1 MKNKNYAR
9 LSILSLALLAA
20 AAQAQSL
27 PSGEDGT
34 KIGNGAVAKA
44 PSDVAIGS
52 EAEAYRDPFYEV
64 DEDGTVIVYSSGNT
78 AVGTRSRAIGELNTA
93 IGNGTTATGK
103 YNTALGA
110 ASVAEGERNF
120 SAGLSAYTN
129 GTNNSAIGSQATA
142 EGESSI
148 SIGTMSYSNGVGAQ
162 AIGGWSEAEGD
173 SATAVGYM
181 SKAKAASSTA
191 LGHGAGADEVG
202 STAVGASAHAY
213 ARGASAFGTGAGA
226 HGENCTALGA
236 GSACFEENTVSVGQY
251 AQQRRIINVADG
263 INDNEAANYGQLRQ
277 LGTVLGGGFG
287 FDGGIYRA
295 PTWNF
300 QDGSSH
306 TDITSVFE
314 NLDGR
319 LHKVENNGGTGGKDG
334 ASAYEVAQN
343 NGYAGSET
351 DWLASLKGEK
361 GDRGEVGPAGTP
373 GLAGQDGRDG
383 ADSTVPGPIGPAG
396 QDGKDGADGKD
407 STVAGPAGQDGK
419 DSTVPGPK
427 GEDGLNGKDGSGSG
441 SDEMAVRY
449 TNTSKTTAELAGSGG
464 TRVSNVSNG
473 RIAQGSTDAVNGGQV
488 WQLQQD
494 LNDRW
499 DTTNKRIDRLE
510 DRMNDRMNAIS
521 AKTAAISQVNVG
533 GSYLEVGEGEFG
545 MSPGFSSNKA
555 ALAAGYRFR
564 TSEKWSFSG
573 AISVGGGSPAMGA
586 IGVHYKFSR

>member
-1 MKNKNYAR
+1 MKNKTYAR

-20 AAQAQSL
+20 TANAQWI

-34 KIGNGAVAKA
+34 KVGDNAVAKNTVDTA
-44 PSDVAIGS
+44 VGYGAQ
-52 EAEAYRDPFYEV
+52 AYSDPFYEV
-64 DEDGTVIVYSSGNT
+64 DENGNPYLT
-78 AVGTRSRAIGELNTA
+78 PSFN
-93 IGNGTTATGK
+93 TATGS
-103 YNTALGA
+103 Y
-110 ASVAEGERNF
+110 S
-120 SAGLSAYTN
+120 SAI
-129 GTNNSAIGSQATA
+129 GTNNTATGSSAKAEGRNNTATGSQSSAT
-142 EGESSI
+142 
-148 SIGTMSYSNGVGAQ
+148 GTASTSNGVG
-162 AIGGWSEAEGD
+162 S
-173 SATAVGYM
+173 SAN
-181 SKAKAASSTA
+181 
-191 LGHGAGADEVG
+191 
-202 STAVGASAHAY
+202 
-213 ARGASAFGTGAGA
+213 GTGASSFGSFSRSEGVGSSAYGQSARATADMTLATGA
-226 HGENCTALGA
+226 NSTASATGSSAVGPQARAEGEYSSANGNGA
-236 GSACFEENTVSVGQY
+236 VTTGAYSVANGPSASASGQRSAAFGSGSSAFADDCVAMGSDSACSEQNTVSFGRDNVTT
-251 AQQRRIINVADG
+251 RRLTNVTAGTHDL
-263 INDNEAANYGQLRQ
+263 DAANFGQVRQ
-277 LGTVLGGGFG
+277 MSNVIGGGFG
-287 FDGGIYRA
+287 YDIGGTYYA
-295 PTWNF
+295 PRWNF

-306 TDITSVFE
+306 TDITSAFE

-319 LHKVENNGGTGGKDG
+319 LNTVENNSGTGGKDG

-361 GDRGEVGPAGTP
+361 GDRGEAGPAGADSTVP
-373 GLAGQDGRDG
+373 GPAGQDGRDG
-383 ADSTVPGPIGPAG
+383 ADSTVPGP
-396 QDGKDGADGKD
+396 
-407 STVAGPAGQDGK
+407 TGPAGQDGK
-419 DSTVPGPK
+419 DSTVPGPA
-427 GEDGLNGKDGSGSG
+427 GQDGKDGVGSG
-441 SDEMAVRY
+441 LDEMAVRY
-449 TNTSKTTAELAGSGG
+449 TNASKTTAELAGAGG

-499 DTTNKRIDRLE
+499 NTTNQRIDRLE
-510 DRMNDRMNAIS
+510 GRMNDRMNAIG